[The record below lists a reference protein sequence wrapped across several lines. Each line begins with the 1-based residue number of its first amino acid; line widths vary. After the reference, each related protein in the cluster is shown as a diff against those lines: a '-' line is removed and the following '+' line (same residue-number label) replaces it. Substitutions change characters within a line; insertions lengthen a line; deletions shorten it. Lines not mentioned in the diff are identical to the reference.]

1 MKTMQNRLALSV
13 ALSLA
18 VMAGSAYAASLKST
32 VGLKTDGTLENVSKI
47 EATSSRKENT
57 VTVTIKAN
65 GTSGGAYGVFSNMY
79 STTDNLDSY
88 ASNLNVVVSG
98 SSFNATTS
106 ENAGGALA
114 GPIVIEK
121 NEDGIPVGGHVNIK
135 MPSLNP
141 ANPQKAID
149 DANTVIR
156 SAMAPADPSG
166 QDYAVANQAQNI
178 KMRAQAMKK
187 EGQGSKLD
195 IQA

>member
-1 MKTMQNRLALSV
+1 MMRTDIFNR
-13 ALSLA
+13 
-18 VMAGSAYAASLKST
+18 
-32 VGLKTDGTLENVSKI
+32 
-47 EATSSRKENT
+47 
-57 VTVTIKAN
+57 
-65 GTSGGAYGVFSNMY
+65 FSNPFQMR
-79 STTDNLDSY
+79 DQQKEQQHAQKEALIKKNY
-88 ASNLNVVVSG
+88 AEIY
-98 SSFNATTS
+98 AH
-106 ENAGGALA
+106 EKAHQNAGGALA